1 MALREEIA
9 DTIKRLETQASIVQE
24 KQLLEQKCLSL
35 EDQTRSSTLKIQEV
49 TKQFEVEKS
58 GLLQNLAIT
67 ENRLKQVLYLYC

>member
-49 TKQFEVEKS
+49 TEQFEVEKS

-67 ENRLKQVLYLYC
+67 ENKLKQVLYLYC

>member
-9 DTIKRLETQASIVQE
+9 DTMKRLETQASIVQE

-49 TKQFEVEKS
+49 TQQFEVEKS

>member
-49 TKQFEVEKS
+49 TQQFEVEKS